1 MSDLTIDDFKNLLL
15 DLYVVQR
22 EKAQLQTKLAELAE
36 ERRNSEDADEEF

>member
-22 EKAQLQTKLAELAE
+22 EKSQLQVKLAELAK
-36 ERRNSEDADEEF
+36 ERRVLEDADEEF